1 MDGFCIH
8 RSGDWLEEART
19 LLAVEIGQDRFDTAG
34 DTELSIDM
42 VEVGLHGI
50 ERYTQLIRDVFI
62 APPRRGIRKNLP
74 LTLGQQCNSGRGP
87 TPSLLQCGNHI
98 PSKAVRHKR
107 GMDLFPPDRWLG

>member
-1 MDGFCIH
+1 MFLH
-8 RSGDWLEEART
+8 TPFRYWLEEART

-50 ERYTQLIRDVFI
+50 ERYTQLIRDVFYCP
-62 APPRRGIRKNLP
+62 AQTRHTKNLS

-98 PSKAVRHKR
+98 RAKPSGIK
-107 GMDLFPPDRWLG
+107 GEWTCFPR